1 MSTTRIK
8 LFEDFRKDSSVKNIY
23 LDTKNNP
30 EASKKLILEWQLE
43 STAGNGGGSPQTY
56 KEGAE
61 KAFDVYKQ
69 VLKNGGQPPQQGGKG
84 GKGGQDGQQQIP
96 IEDQNGQDNQGDKN
110 QNDNNIP
117 GLDSV
122 PNPNN
127 ANGSNK
133 GSDYD
138 KGYQQAQK
146 DYKDGKL
153 DLNGNDQ
160 SGKQGGQQGQQGQ
173 SGQQGSQSGSQS
185 SSQSGQQGSQSGQG
199 QQGSQSGQQGQGQS
213 GAYQQG
219 YNDAIKHIKNS
230 LANGDSNKDSDSNF
244 GDDIISTAE
253 KRLIGGH
260 LMSTED
266 LRKVVSGERQ
276 FQKVSSTGGQDGG
289 DLQRKEFNDNILSAS
304 AGADELIISKV
315 LKNLKD
321 IGKDSVAN
329 ILKKK
334 SLINKTKPVKDWKKE
349 LARYLGNAF
358 EHTRDFEIKSGHRH
372 FLESPFVM
380 PYMDDYTDDT
390 PRIDLYFFVDVS
402 GSVSKQQHWGF
413 LVTIYQIAENALKTN
428 DLEGDI
434 TIVPFDSSID
444 MKNVIKC
451 KTADDVLAIKELKV
465 VEGGTQWEPIVKYF
479 NHIEKEDKRHT
490 PKHIIVLTD
499 GGFFEYPDLKLF
511 GAAQK
516 LLNKK
521 VLFIVWDNREFRCS
535 FAAKTTGNQDAIY
548 VSSQDLFGVSL

>member
-1 MSTTRIK
+1 MSTRIK

-30 EASKKLILEWQLE
+30 DASKKLILEWQLE
-43 STAGNGGGSPQTY
+43 STAGSGGGSPQTY

-61 KAFDVYKQ
+61 KAFDVYKE
-69 VLKNGGQPPQQGGKG
+69 VLKNGGQPPQQGGQ
-84 GKGGQDGQQQIP
+84 GGQSGQQQIP
-96 IEDQNGQDNQGDKN
+96 IDAQGGQGGQNQS
-110 QNDNNIP
+110 DNNIP

-146 DYKDGKL
+146 DYEDGKL
-153 DLNGNDQ
+153 DLNGD
-160 SGKQGGQQGQQGQ
+160 GQ
-173 SGQQGSQSGSQS
+173 SGQQGG
-185 SSQSGQQGSQSGQG
+185 QSGQQGGK
-199 QQGSQSGQQGQGQS
+199 GQS

-219 YNDAIKHIKNS
+219 YNDAVKHIKNS

-276 FQKVSSTGGQDGG
+276 FQKGSSAEGQNGGNGG
-289 DLQRKEFNDNILSAS
+289 DLQRKEFNDSILSAS

-380 PYMDDYTDDT
+380 PYIDDYKDDT

-428 DLEGDI
+428 ELEGDI

-511 GAAQK
+511 GAAKK

-548 VSSQDLFGVSL
+548 VNSEDLFGKQL

>member
-1 MSTTRIK
+1 MSTRIK
-8 LFEDFRKDSSVKNIY
+8 LFEDFIKDSSVKNIY
-23 LDTKNNP
+23 IDTKINP
-30 EASKKLILEWQLE
+30 DASKKLILEWQLE
-43 STAGNGGGSPQTY
+43 STAGSGGGSPQTY

-69 VLKNGGQPPQQGGKG
+69 VLKNGGQPPHQGGKS
-84 GKGGQDGQQQIP
+84 GQGGQQQIP
-96 IEDQNGQDNQGDKN
+96 IDGQNGQSSQGKS
-110 QNDNNIP
+110 DNNIP

-146 DYKDGKL
+146 DYEDGKL
-153 DLNGNDQ
+153 DLNGD
-160 SGKQGGQQGQQGQ
+160 
-173 SGQQGSQSGSQS
+173 
-185 SSQSGQQGSQSGQG
+185 SQSGQQGGQSGQQSD
-199 QQGSQSGQQGQGQS
+199 QQGDQSVQSGSQSGQSGKSGQQGQEQS

-219 YNDAIKHIKNS
+219 YNDAVKHIKNS
-230 LANGDSNKDSDSNF
+230 LANGDSNKDSGSNF

-289 DLQRKEFNDNILSAS
+289 DLQRKEFNDSILSAS
-304 AGADELIISKV
+304 AGADEVIISKV

-334 SLINKTKPVKDWKKE
+334 SLINKTKPIKDWKKE

-402 GSVSKQQHWGF
+402 GSVSKQQHWEF

-451 KTADDVLAIKELKV
+451 KIADDVLAIKELKV

-499 GGFFEYPDLKLF
+499 GGFYEYPDLKLF

-548 VSSQDLFGVSL
+548 VSSKDLFGVSL

>member
-30 EASKKLILEWQLE
+30 DASKKLILEWQLE
-43 STAGNGGGSPQTY
+43 STAGSGGGSPQTY

-69 VLKNGGQPPQQGGKG
+69 VLKNGGQPPQQGGQ
-84 GKGGQDGQQQIP
+84 GGQGGQQQIP
-96 IEDQNGQDNQGDKN
+96 IDNQGGQGGQGGKN

-160 SGKQGGQQGQQGQ
+160 SGKQGQGQSGSQSGSQGGQSGQQSGQ
-173 SGQQGSQSGSQS
+173 SGQQG
-185 SSQSGQQGSQSGQG
+185 
-199 QQGSQSGQQGQGQS
+199 GQGQS

-276 FQKVSSTGGQDGG
+276 FQKASSTGGQDGG
-289 DLQRKEFNDNILSAS
+289 DLQRKEFNDSILSAS
-304 AGADELIISKV
+304 AGADEVIISKV

-428 DLEGDI
+428 ELEGDI

-479 NHIEKEDKRHT
+479 NHIEKEDKKHT

-548 VSSQDLFGVSL
+548 VSSEDLFGVSL

>member
-1 MSTTRIK
+1 MSTRIK

-30 EASKKLILEWQLE
+30 DASKKLILEWQLE
-43 STAGNGGGSPQTY
+43 STAGSGGGSPQTY

-69 VLKNGGQPPQQGGKG
+69 VLKNGGQPPQQGGQ
-84 GKGGQDGQQQIP
+84 GGQSGQQQIP
-96 IEDQNGQDNQGDKN
+96 IDDQSGQGGQGGKN

-146 DYKDGKL
+146 DYEDGKL
-153 DLNGNDQ
+153 DLNGDSQ
-160 SGKQGGQQGQQGQ
+160 SGQQGQGQSGSQSGSQGGQSGQQSGQ
-173 SGQQGSQSGSQS
+173 SGQQG
-185 SSQSGQQGSQSGQG
+185 
-199 QQGSQSGQQGQGQS
+199 GQGQS

-219 YNDAIKHIKNS
+219 YNDAIKRIKNS

-276 FQKVSSTGGQDGG
+276 FQKGSSTGGQDGG
-289 DLQRKEFNDNILSAS
+289 DLQRKEFNDSILSAS
-304 AGADELIISKV
+304 AGADEVIISKV

-548 VSSQDLFGVSL
+548 VSSEDLFGVSL